1 MAGRSDTT
9 DRIFAA
15 ASLIRSARHLTAFT
29 GAGISVE
36 SGIPPFRGEGGLWSK
51 YDPRLLELSY
61 FLKHPEVSWPVL
73 KEIFYDHFGAAR
85 PNRAHEVLA
94 AWEARGLLKTV
105 ITQNVDN
112 LHFEAGSRNVIEFHG
127 NSRTLVCLGC
137 SARLPASPEIL
148 ATLPPKCSC
157 GGLLKPDMVFF
168 GEGIP
173 RTASEG
179 ADKAADLTA
188 CMLVVGSTG
197 EVYPAALVPRRAKE
211 HGATII
217 EINPV
222 PSDFTSDADVRIPLG
237 AAEAFDL
244 LEKELSG

>member
-1 MAGRSDTT
+1 MEARSATAIT
-9 DRIFAA
+9 RAVT
-15 ASLIRSARHLTAFT
+15 LIRGARHLTAFT

-51 YDPRLLELSY
+51 YDPRLLEIRY
-61 FLKHPEVSWPVL
+61 FLAHPEVSWPVL
-73 KEIFYDHFGAAR
+73 KDIFYDHFGAAR

-94 AWEARGLLKTV
+94 AWEARSLLKTV
-105 ITQNVDN
+105 ITQNIDN
-112 LHFEAGSRNVIEFHG
+112 LHFEAGSRGVIEFHG

-137 SARLPASPEIL
+137 SARVPATPEAL
-148 ATLPPKCSC
+148 AALPPKCQC
-157 GGLLKPDMVFF
+157 GGMLKPDIVFF

-173 RTASEG
+173 RDASER
-179 ADKAADLTA
+179 ADTAADLSD

-211 HGATII
+211 HGAAII
-217 EINPV
+217 EINPL
-222 PSDFTSDADVRIPLG
+222 PSEFSADADVRIALG

>member
-1 MAGRSDTT
+1 MHSRSDVT
-9 DRIFAA
+9 DRIRET
-15 ASLIRSARHLTAFT
+15 ASLIRQARHLTAFT

-36 SGIPPFRGEGGLWSK
+36 SGIPPFRGEGGLWST
-51 YDPRLLELSY
+51 YDPHLLEIRY
-61 FLKHPEVSWPVL
+61 FLERPEVSWPVL
-73 KEIFYDHFGAAR
+73 KEIFYDHFGAAK

-105 ITQNVDN
+105 ITQNIDN

-137 SARLPASPEIL
+137 SARVPATPEIL
-148 ATLPPKCSC
+148 ATLPPKCAC
-157 GGLLKPDMVFF
+157 GGLWKPDMVFF

-173 RTASEG
+173 RAAAEA
-179 ADKAADLTA
+179 ADTAADLTD

-197 EVYPAALVPRRAKE
+197 EVYPAARVPRRAKE

-222 PSDFTSDADVRIPLG
+222 PSEFSADADVRIPFG

-244 LEKELSG
+244 LEKELDG